1 MRRDIV
7 SKPRS
12 LELTPVGGTSHL
24 PLARR
29 QQQTAKARSAYPP
42 IAQRQANGGRH
53 WAEKYRTLSPEQRTQ
68 IAMKCVV
75 GWYLWDARRRGLPPP
90 IIHTYEP
97 ERGPDE
103 KLRAASGTMRQMTN
117 AEIEAL

>member
-7 SKPRS
+7 FKPRS

-42 IAQRQANGGRH
+42 IAQRRANGGRH
-53 WAEKYRTLSPEQRTQ
+53 WAERYRSLTPEQRAQ
-68 IAMKCVV
+68 IAMKCVI
-75 GWYLWDARRRGLPPP
+75 GWYLWDAKRRGLPPP
-90 IIHTYEP
+90 ISHTYEP
-97 ERGPDE
+97 EQGPDG
-103 KLRAASGTMRQMTN
+103 KLQAKPGSMRPMSEEELAS
-117 AEIEAL
+117 L